1 MISIA
6 EAQLFARE
14 WVEAWNSHNLEA
26 IMAHYDEAVE
36 SISPFAAKS
45 LGDPSGKVKGK
56 SNLRAYF
63 RKALAAFPDL
73 KFEIFNIFK
82 GVSSLVIYYRSVK
95 GLLAAEV
102 FVLNDRGKVIKV
114 LAHYDAD

>member
-1 MISIA
+1 MLTIA
-6 EAQLFARE
+6 DAELFAHE
-14 WVEAWNSHNLEA
+14 WVDAWNSHDLEA
-26 IMAHYDEAVE
+26 IMAHYDESVE

-56 SNLRAYF
+56 ANLKAYF
-63 RKALAAFPDL
+63 AQALAAFPTL
-73 KFEIFNIFK
+73 KFEIFHILK

-95 GLLAAEV
+95 GMLAAEV
-102 FVLNDRGKVIKV
+102 FILNKRGKVVKV

>member
-1 MISIA
+1 MITIA
-6 EAQLFARE
+6 EAQLFAQE

-36 SISPFAAKS
+36 LVSPFAAKS
-45 LGDPSGKVKGK
+45 LDDPSGKVKGK
-56 SNLRAYF
+56 DDLRAYF
-63 RKALAAFPDL
+63 AKALTAFPDL
-73 KFEIFNIFK
+73 KFEILNIFK
-82 GVSSLVIYYRSVK
+82 GVSSLVIYYLSVK